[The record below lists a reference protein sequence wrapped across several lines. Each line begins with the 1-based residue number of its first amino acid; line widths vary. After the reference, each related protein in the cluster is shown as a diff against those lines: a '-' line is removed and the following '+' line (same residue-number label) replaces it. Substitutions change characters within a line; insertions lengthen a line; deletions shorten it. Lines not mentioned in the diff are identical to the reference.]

1 MAQAGQPAQL
11 IVTQV
16 QQLCIIKVLLSRAGH
31 PLLFSVSDTRSFDTS
46 TPVFDTDAPILFKIL
61 GSDTPILPI
70 RYFTKTQKSHF
81 HEEKSNPPLSPLQ
94 VYMYC
99 TELGTSDTFID
110 LPIFDTY
117 RIQKKGKEKRV

>member
-1 MAQAGQPAQL
+1 ML
-11 IVTQV
+11 
-16 QQLCIIKVLLSRAGH
+16 RY
-31 PLLFSVSDTRSFDTS
+31 FSKFWG
-46 TPVFDTDAPILFKIL
+46 PIL
-61 GSDTPILPI
+61 DTPILPI

-81 HEEKSNPPLSPLQ
+81 HEEKSKPPLSPLQ

-99 TELGTSDTFID
+99 TELGTSNTFID